1 MTSPELTPGLTGEAS
16 ATVTADRTARALGTD
31 AVDVYSSAALVA
43 LLEAAAVAALA
54 DRLPDG
60 QTTVGTRL
68 DVRHLAPTPV
78 GMAVRAQATLRE
90 VDGRRLVFDVEAW
103 DAIERIA
110 AGKHERFIV
119 NRDRFTAR
127 AAGKRRDSTSGPAG

>member
-16 ATVTADRTARALGTD
+16 ATVTADRTARALGTG

-127 AAGKRRDSTSGPAG
+127 AAGKGRDSTSGPAG